1 MEHLAACRGSKPQ
14 SGLPMIDVVSS
25 YKKENALADQDRYE
39 RGAEM
44 LNKVYAGEV
53 QAPPKGTMAF
63 ADLMVEGLFGEMWT
77 RDVLSI
83 RDRRL
88 ILLGVI
94 GALGEKDTFAIQAK
108 ATLKNEE
115 LTPEQLRE
123 VVIVLANYAGYPRA
137 AGVLGI
143 VEQQIA
149 AMDMEAT
156 EKPSS
161 ET

>member
-1 MEHLAACRGSKPQ
+1 MAEG
-14 SGLPMIDVVSS
+14 
-25 YKKENALADQDRYE
+25 DRYE

-44 LNKVYAGEV
+44 LKKVYADDV
-53 QAPPKGTMAF
+53 KAPPKGTMAF
-63 ADLMVEGLFGEMWT
+63 SDLMVENLFGEVWT

-137 AGVLGI
+137 AGVLGV

-149 AMDMEAT
+149 AFSKEQKT
-156 EKPSS
+156 ETDKSS
-161 ET
+161 